1 MSNSYAEFYKC
12 ALQVNPF
19 EYIKYR
25 GQEHSISEEEYNQ
38 SIYENCLKAGI
49 KVVGLANHGDVQN
62 SKSLREYLTE
72 KGIVVFPG
80 FEISTSERVHIVCLF
95 DENTT
100 ENQLERYLGKLE
112 LTDTNDGT
120 SPSKL
125 SFQHIA
131 QKIEEMNGFWYAAHV
146 TQDNGVL
153 KLQQYPIWQ
162 SNLLIAAQIPAKR
175 YEVEDKYINIL
186 KNKDPNYKKDNP
198 FALINAKDIS
208 KPEDI
213 VLETASCLVK
223 MSEPNFNCFKLA
235 FKDPEARVRLTSDLN
250 EIHHSSIDQINIFGG
265 YLDDFEINLSP
276 NLNTIIGGRG
286 TGKST
291 LIELIRYALDLKPKG
306 KDAQKTFKNII
317 ESNLGTGGR
326 IELLV
331 TSHKQFG
338 KQFKIIKRFESPV
351 VIMGPDGIKSKLEI
365 KDILPNIEIYSQN
378 EIVEITD
385 SEDAKLKILNRFL
398 GEKGSFEQEK
408 EEKVGKLRKNATL
421 LLDKLERLNEISG
434 RINKLP
440 SLKEKQRNFDELG
453 ISQKLQVQG
462 QITTEDRHIQTTKE
476 NVKSHVLQ
484 FPKVTL
490 PFNEQFIEKTKN
502 GYIFKDMKQEIEDFN
517 KRIEHLQEQYTDLK
531 ISTLHALDS
540 LNEKWLF
547 EKQGVEID
555 IKKAI
560 KSLGELNGQNGHDIA
575 KDYSSTLE
583 EIASIEP
590 LTQELSLLEGEIISL
605 EEEREDLIEQ
615 LNVIKDKDLDTL
627 RRVVKKINNKKLR
640 GKVKIEI
647 YPKRNRDLLI
657 EFLSQE
663 KGLGIQG
670 LKWIEEVDSFEISS
684 FIENIKNG
692 KDALYNAYK
701 SMGLQQNKAEIIAAM
716 SKDRLLELEVID
728 LPNIIDIQLNVA
740 SNNKE
745 NYKSLNN
752 LSKGQQCTAI
762 LNILMLDNDDPLIID
777 QPEDNLDNA
786 YIANNL
792 VQGLRELKINRQF
805 LFATHNANIPVF
817 GDAELIGVMREY
829 EGSGS
834 VNKDCLGSVDNNNVK
849 DAVVNT
855 LEGGNMAFIMR
866 KEKYNIV

>member
-19 EYIKYR
+19 QYIKYR
-25 GQEHSISEEEYNQ
+25 GQEHAISEEEYNR
-38 SIYENCLKAGI
+38 SVYENCLKAGI

-62 SKSLREYLTE
+62 SKSLREHLTE

-80 FEISTSERVHIVCLF
+80 FEISTTERVHIVCLF
-95 DENTT
+95 DESTT

-112 LTDTNDGT
+112 LTDTSDGT

-125 SFQHIA
+125 SFQQIA

-162 SNLLIAAQIPAKR
+162 SNLLKVAQIPAKR
-175 YEVEDKYINIL
+175 HEVEDKYINIL
-186 KNKDPNYKKDNP
+186 RNKDPNYKKHTP

-213 VLETASCLVK
+213 LLETASCLVK

-235 FKDPEARVRLTSDLN
+235 FKDPQARVRLTSDLN
-250 EIHHSSIDQINIFGG
+250 EIYHSSIDQINIFGG

-291 LIELIRYALDLKPKG
+291 LIELIRYALDQKPKG

-317 ESNLGTGGR
+317 DSNLDAGGR

-338 KQFKIIKRFESPV
+338 KQFKVIKRFDSAA
-351 VIMGPDGIKSKLEI
+351 VIMSPDGTKSKLEI
-365 KDILPNIEIYSQN
+365 KDVLPNIEVYSQN

-398 GEKGSFEQEK
+398 GEKNSFEQEQ
-408 EEKVGKLRKNATL
+408 EEKKGRLRKNATL
-421 LLDKLERLNEISG
+421 LLDKLDRFNEISAK
-434 RINKLP
+434 INKLP

-453 ISQKLQVQG
+453 ISQKLQIQG
-462 QITTEDRHIQTTKE
+462 QITTEEKYIQTTKE
-476 NVKSHVLQ
+476 NVKNHALQ
-484 FPKVTL
+484 FSEVSL
-490 PFNEQFIEKTKN
+490 PFNDQFVDKTKN
-502 GYIFKDMKQEIEDFN
+502 AYIFKDLKQEISDFN
-517 KRIEHLQEQYTDLK
+517 KRIEHLKNQYTDLK
-531 ISTLHALDS
+531 LSTLHALDS

-560 KSLGELNGQNGHDIA
+560 KSLGELNGQNGQDIA
-575 KDYSSTLE
+575 KDYTSTLE

-590 LTQELSLLEGEIISL
+590 LTQELSILEGEINSF
-605 EEEREDLIEQ
+605 EDERENLIEQ
-615 LNVIKDKDLDTL
+615 LNIIRDKELDTL
-627 RRVVKKINNKKLR
+627 RRVVKKINNKKLQ

-647 YPKRNRDLLI
+647 FPKRNRDLLI

-663 KGLGIQG
+663 KGLGIQS
-670 LKWIEEVDSFEISS
+670 LKWIEEIDSFDIYS
-684 FIENIKNG
+684 FIENIKLG

-701 SMGLQQNKAEIIAAM
+701 SFGLQQNKSEIIAAL
-716 SKDRLLELEVID
+716 SKDRLLELEIID
-728 LPNIIDIQLNVA
+728 LPNVIDIQLNVA

-745 NYKSLNN
+745 NYKSLDN

-817 GDAELIGVMREY
+817 GDAELIGVMEEN
-829 EGSGS
+829 EGVGS
-834 VNKDCLGSVDNNNVK
+834 VNKDCLGSIDNKQVK

-855 LEGGNMAFIMR
+855 VEGGNIAFIMR
-866 KEKYNIV
+866 KEKYNII